1 MQSKQRKEK
10 KKIRLEIKEMERR
23 KIVIENI
30 DEIKIW
36 FFETSNK
43 NDKHLDRLIR
53 EKSKKRRN
61 EWSASEMNNG
71 CQDRI
76 YRY

>member
-30 DEIKIW
+30 DEIKI
-36 FFETSNK
+36 
-43 NDKHLDRLIR
+43 
-53 EKSKKRRN
+53 
-61 EWSASEMNNG
+61 
-71 CQDRI
+71 
-76 YRY
+76 